1 MQPFKDIIQATSK
14 TNIDGSEQGINIQGA
29 KAIRVIVRAPA
40 GQTFNAGFS
49 VGFATRHARL
59 GKVLTHSGGSAIAT
73 NVSDYAPH
81 AQYIEVPDGVA
92 SEQSGLLI
100 GHIPVAGDF
109 GDELIAAV
117 IGADIGGTPADGTEA
132 GKVFIHLER
141 LER

>member
-14 TNIDGSEQGINIQGA
+14 TNIDGSEQGIETQGA

-59 GKVLTHSGGSAIAT
+59 GKVLTHAGGSVVGPSVGDFA
-73 NVSDYAPH
+73 
-81 AQYIEVPDGVA
+81 AQTGFIEVPDGVA
-92 SEQSGLLI
+92 AEQSAILV

-117 IGADIGGTPADGTEA
+117 VGADIGGDPADGTEA